1 MGYPNMNC
9 MQITLY
15 VHHMEVDA
23 LFDFINERTNRLP
36 EYWINP
42 KDLPGTISGGFLE
55 INVNYEVYTRIR
67 GTKEHSTWMEL

>member
-9 MQITLY
+9 MHITLY

-23 LFDFINERTNRLP
+23 LFDFINERTDKLP

-42 KDLPGTISGGFLE
+42 KDLPETISGGFLE

-67 GTKEHSTWMEL
+67 GAKEHSTWMEL

>member
-1 MGYPNMNC
+1 MNC
-9 MQITLY
+9 MNIVIY

-36 EYWINP
+36 YYWINP
-42 KDLPGTISGGFLE
+42 KDLPGSITGGFLE

-67 GTKEHSTWMEL
+67 EAREHSSWNDL